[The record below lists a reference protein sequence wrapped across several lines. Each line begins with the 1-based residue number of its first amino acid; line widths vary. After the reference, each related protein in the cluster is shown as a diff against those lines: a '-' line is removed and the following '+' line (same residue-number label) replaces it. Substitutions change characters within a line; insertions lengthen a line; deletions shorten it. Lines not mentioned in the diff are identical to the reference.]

1 MKIESQDTD
10 IESLL
15 VGSYFHIPRFQRPY
29 SWDDENINDFW
40 DDVVANRSEDYFI
53 GSMVAFKKE
62 KQHFG
67 VVDGQQRLTT
77 ITILLCVIRDYF
89 LELNSVDLA
98 KGIHQLVERK
108 DRSNRNEYVLKTE
121 TSFPYFQEHIQKFNE
136 ESELEVNIQEEEKKI
151 SNAHELFKKFVGS
164 VLESVEVDASINSNN
179 KNEIKINRLVELRNS
194 VLDLNLIFITLDNED
209 DAYLIFETLNTRGKD
224 LALTDLVKNHFSK
237 HLNPKSAVDHTKL
250 KWEQML
256 DTIYNSSSVISS
268 DNFIYHFWS
277 SRYEA
282 VPLKK
287 LFPKIKK
294 EISKL
299 KARDYLNAL
308 VSDSKIYRSIHER
321 DFDWS
326 KNEKDVSDSLY
337 ALQMFKLS
345 QPTPASMS
353 LVRAY
358 RDNKIKYRKL
368 RDTLSAIEKFHF
380 VFTAITSS
388 RSSGGIS
395 AMYSSFAIKLFESK
409 NSQEASEII
418 QDFVAKL
425 RDKRPSIEE
434 FKVAFKEVIYTNS
447 SSKQKNLIRYIL
459 EKFSM
464 HYSYKYPVDFDDL
477 TIEHLSPQKNIGQG
491 DWTEASVGCLGNLIF
506 LDQEVNGGLDTKSFT
521 EKKSILKEKGYSLPE
536 FISDT
541 DEWNPENVFKHA
553 EEMAKVAYLEIW
565 KI

>member
-62 KQHFG
+62 KQQFG

-89 LELNSVDLA
+89 LELGSVDLA
-98 KGIHQLVERK
+98 EGIHQLVERK
-108 DRSNRNEYVLKTE
+108 DRSNKNEYVLKTE
-121 TSFPYFQEHIQKFNE
+121 TSFPYFQEHIQKFSE
-136 ESELEVNIQEEEKKI
+136 ESELEINIQEEEKKI

-164 VLESVEVDASINSNN
+164 VLDSVEIDASIDSNN
-179 KNEIKINRLVELRNS
+179 KNEIKINKLIGLRNS
-194 VLDLNLIFITLDNED
+194 VLDLNLIFITLDSED

-237 HLNPKSAVDHTKL
+237 HLKPKTSVDPTKL

-294 EISKL
+294 EISKI
-299 KARDYLNAL
+299 KAKEYLNAL

-321 DFDWS
+321 DFDWE
-326 KNEKDVSDSLY
+326 KNEKDVADSLY

-380 VFTAITSS
+380 LFTAITSS

-409 NSQEASEII
+409 DSQEASEII
-418 QDFVAKL
+418 QDLVEKL

-434 FKVAFKEVIYTNS
+434 FRVAFKEVIYTNS

-459 EKFSM
+459 EKFSL

-491 DWTEASVGCLGNLIF
+491 EWSEASVGCLGNLIF
-506 LDQEVNGGLDTKSFT
+506 LDQKVNEELSIKSFK
-521 EKKSILKEKGYSLPE
+521 EKKAILKERGYSLPE
-536 FISDT
+536 FVSKT
-541 DEWNPENVFKHA
+541 NEWNPESIFKHA